1 MTEQPICFRYG
12 VFALGDSSYPAFC
25 GFGKWLDESF
35 DDLDGS
41 RLLKIGL
48 GDELGDRD
56 AEFKKWSKLAFQQ
69 AALDCNLDLS
79 HEQTRNPQVTK
90 TVTKWMP
97 ATDSEF
103 NKEFPSETRRHTMSE
118 YFFRKII
125 LSFPKFCF

>member
-1 MTEQPICFRYG
+1 MDE
-12 VFALGDSSYPAFC
+12 AL
-25 GFGKWLDESF
+25 E
-35 DDLDGS
+35 DLDGS

-103 NKEFPSETRRHTMSE
+103 NKEFPSKSRKHTMSE
-118 YFFRKII
+118 YLFKTITIQYFF
-125 LSFPKFCF
+125 P